1 MTVLDRRL
9 NAFREDLADQRLE
22 GQVKAASFV
31 AGRPAHVRV
40 PVLDMRRTASLEA
53 GIDTQ
58 LLSGQD
64 VLLFDENE
72 GFAWVQSVSDGYV
85 GYVGS
90 NGLADGASKAA
101 HQVTAARTFVYP
113 APDLKSAPTSA
124 LSMGSL
130 VQVVGFEERRGTNYA
145 ILPSGEAVVAG
156 HVRDAGERD
165 PDYVAVAER
174 LIHTPYLWGGATA
187 FGIDCSGLVQLSMR
201 MAGKT
206 VLRDS
211 DMQAATIGDPI
222 DPQREALRRGD
233 LVFWKG
239 HVAIVTNPDTIL
251 HANGHTM
258 TVALEP
264 FADAVS
270 RIGYLYGQP
279 TGYRRP

>member
-22 GQVKAASFV
+22 GQVEAPAFI
-31 AGRPAHVRV
+31 AGHPAHVRQ
-40 PVLDMRRTASLEA
+40 PVLDMRRRPSLDS

-58 LLSGQD
+58 LLFGQD
-64 VLLFDENE
+64 VLVFDESE
-72 GFAWVQSVSDGYV
+72 GFAWVQSRADGYV

-90 NGLADGASKAA
+90 NGLADGPSKAGHVVVA
-101 HQVTAARTFVYP
+101 PRTFVYP
-113 APDLKSAPTSA
+113 LPDLKTVPTSA
-124 LSMGSL
+124 LSMGSP
-130 VQVVGFEERRGTNYA
+130 VEVAGFEERRGTNYA
-145 ILPSGEAVVAG
+145 LLPSGEAVIAA
-156 HVRDAGERD
+156 HVRPGDENGA
-165 PDYVAVAER
+165 DYVAVAER

-201 MAGKT
+201 MAGRQ

-211 DMQAATIGDPI
+211 DMQAQTIGTTI

-239 HVAIVTNPDTIL
+239 HVAIVTDPDTII

-264 FADAVS
+264 LAEAVS

-279 TGYRRP
+279 TGFRRP